1 MNPNQMKQ
9 MMAQA
14 QKMQADLEKN
24 MKKIDD
30 KEFTITVG
38 GGMVELTMF
47 GNKVVKSLNIKEDVI
62 DPEDKDMLQ
71 DMIVSAFNQ
80 ANEQIDAEKTAA
92 MGPLSQMGGLPF

>member
-1 MNPNQMKQ
+1 MNPNQLKQ

-24 MKKIDD
+24 MKKIDT
-30 KEFTITVG
+30 KEFTVTVG

-47 GNKVVKSLNIKEDVI
+47 GTKAIKTLNINEDVI

-80 ANEQIDAEKTAA
+80 ANEQIDEEKNAA
-92 MGPLSQMGGLPF
+92 MGPLNQMGGLPF

>member
-24 MKKIDD
+24 MKKIDE
-30 KEFTITVG
+30 KEFVISIG
-38 GGMVELTMF
+38 GGMVELTIL
-47 GNKVVKSLNIKEDVI
+47 GNKVVKALEIKEDVI

-80 ANEQIDAEKTAA
+80 ANEQIDAEKHAA
-92 MGPLSQMGGLPF
+92 MGPLNQLGGLPF

>member
-1 MNPNQMKQ
+1 MNPNQLKQ

-24 MKKIDD
+24 MKKIDS
-30 KEFTITVG
+30 KEFTVTVG
-38 GGMVELTMF
+38 GGMVELIMLGSKT
-47 GNKVVKSLNIKEDVI
+47 VKSLNIKEDVI
-62 DPEDKDMLQ
+62 DPDDKDMLQ

-80 ANEQIDAEKTAA
+80 ANEQIDAEKNAA